1 MITINSDEDLLE
13 FVQEYTTNYS
23 FNDSNL
29 LYSAFIDLWELTG
42 LVQECPYIK
51 KGKKV
56 MDKGICIFYEAKN
69 GEVNSEFIVPKI
81 NYNSISLHIVSEK
94 GYYDETGS
102 PDNLEDIKK
111 HTLHVAEI
119 YKDRIDFNLCL
130 KGTETGNMSFGTFAC
145 ILHKVKELSY
155 KLDYGDEDSNE
166 LSYGDGDLTTMFYA
180 ISDAYN
186 KCSKSSKKCGKME
199 ILNERFVLL
208 FKNTGNSLK
217 DVVDALKKEG
227 FKDSEIYKSMVSTM
241 KDITWEE

>member
-1 MITINSDEDLLE
+1 MITIDSNEDLLE
-13 FVQEYTTNYS
+13 FVEEYTGNYT
-23 FNDSNL
+23 FNNSDS
-29 LYSAFIDLWELTG
+29 LYEAFDELWELTE
-42 LVQECPYIK
+42 LVKECPSIK

-111 HTLHVAEI
+111 YILHVAEI

-145 ILHKVKELSY
+145 VMHEIKEP
-155 KLDYGDEDSNE
+155 DSDV

-186 KCSKSSKKCGKME
+186 KYSKSDKKCGKTE
-199 ILNERFVLL
+199 ILNERFILL

-217 DVVDALKKEG
+217 EVIDTLKKEG

-241 KDITWEE
+241 KNITWEE